1 MADAIHLKLTG
12 INGESTAARHR
23 DEIVVESWHWGVV
36 AASLPPGGGSAAVA
50 RPTVA
55 PFTFAHRVD
64 IASPPLWQA
73 CAVGRHIAEAV
84 LSIARPLASAGD
96 YLTLRMTDVLVT
108 SVSLADAAT
117 DNTPPLETVSLHCAA
132 FEYSYRPQLANGSL
146 GPAVT
151 FSMNVGTGQVHP

>member
-23 DEIVVESWHWGVV
+23 DEIVVESWHWGVA
-36 AASLPPGGGSAAVA
+36 AASLSPDGGSATVG
-50 RPTVA
+50 RPTLT

-64 IASPPLWQA
+64 IASPLLWRA
-73 CAVGRHIAEAV
+73 CAVGSRIAEAV

-96 YLTLRMTDVLVT
+96 YLTLRMTNVLVT

-117 DNTPPLETVSLHCAA
+117 DNTPPLETVSLQCAS
-132 FEYSYRPQLANGSL
+132 FEYTYRPQLANGSL

-151 FSMNVGTGQVHP
+151 FSMNAGSGQVHP